1 MSKGQ
6 AEKTVRDLL
15 IPLTDYPHMP
25 YWASLKEAM
34 VQLTLAQQGLKPGER
49 RRTVLVFDEAYKLQG
64 ILTQRDI
71 LRGIEPKF
79 ARSLQETTPLAW
91 EDLLA
96 AGAQERSKKAIKE
109 FMSPV
114 GGTVSTEDNLIM
126 ASHVM
131 LSMGSELLP
140 VLEGGKVK
148 GVVRLEDIFQEIS
161 KTILAG

>member
-6 AEKTVRDLL
+6 VEKKVRDLL

-34 VQLTLAQQGLKPGER
+34 VQLTLAQQGLGPEQR

-64 ILTQRDI
+64 VLTQRDI

-79 ARSLQETTPLAW
+79 ARSPQTTTPLIW

-96 AGAQERSKKAIKE
+96 AGAQDQAKKAIKE

-114 GGTVSTEDNLIM
+114 GHTVEADDSLM
-126 ASHVM
+126 KASHLM
-131 LSMGSELLP
+131 LAEGLDLLP
-140 VLEGGKVK
+140 VMEANRVK
-148 GVVRLEDIFQEIS
+148 GVVRLDDIFHEIS
-161 KTILAG
+161 KTILAM